1 MQRPPQIILNL
12 IIINAL
18 AFFAKSV
25 FDGSVDY
32 GELISSLYLYPVYT
46 PFFKPYQ
53 LVTYMFLHADIF
65 HLLFNMLGLW
75 MFGSVMEKMWGM
87 KRFIIFYFA
96 CGLVAGVTQMLLGQ
110 GASIGASG
118 AIMGV
123 LVAFG
128 MTFPNTE
135 LFIMPIPFPV
145 KAKWAISGFILI
157 DLLSGLA
164 DASNDPIA
172 HFAHLGGALAGFLIM
187 LLWKNNKKQY

>member
-18 AFFAKSV
+18 ACFAVNVFGESV
-25 FDGSVDY
+25 EY
-32 GELISSLYLYPVYT
+32 GELIGSLALYPVT
-46 PFFKPYQ
+46 TRFFSPYQ

-75 MFGSVMEKMWGM
+75 MFGSVMEKMWGA

-96 CGLVAGVTQMLLGQ
+96 CGIIAGVAQMFLGA
-110 GASIGASG
+110 GPSIGASG

-145 KAKWAISGFILI
+145 KAKWAISGFIAI

-187 LLWKNNKKQY
+187 LLWKNNKKHY

>member
-1 MQRPPQIILNL
+1 MQRTSPVVLNL

-18 AFFAKSV
+18 AFFAVNV
-25 FDGSVDY
+25 FGNDVAY
-32 GELISSLYLYPVYT
+32 EELINSLALYPIET
-46 PFFKPYQ
+46 ILFRPYQ
-53 LVTYMFLHADIF
+53 LLTYMFLHADIF

-75 MFGSVMEKMWGM
+75 MFGTVIEKMWGA
-87 KRFIIFYFA
+87 KRFIIFYLA
-96 CGLVAGVTQMLLGQ
+96 CGIIAGVTQMFFGI
-110 GASIGASG
+110 GPSIGASG

-145 KAKWAISGFILI
+145 KAKWAISGFIVI

-164 DASNDPIA
+164 GSENDPIA
-172 HFAHLGGALAGFLIM
+172 HFAHLGGAIAGFLIM
-187 LLWKNNKKQY
+187 LLWKKNKKF

>member
-1 MQRPPQIILNL
+1 MQRPPQVILNL

-18 AFFAKSV
+18 AFFAESV
-25 FDGSVDY
+25 FGNSMEY
-32 GELISSLYLYPVYT
+32 GELINSMALYPVDT
-46 PFFKPYQ
+46 PFFRPYQ
-53 LVTYMFLHADIF
+53 LLTYMFLHADIF

-75 MFGSVMEKMWGM
+75 MFGSIMEKMWGI

-96 CGLVAGVTQMLLGQ
+96 CGLVAGVTQMFLGQ

-123 LVAFG
+123 LVAYG

-135 LFIMPIPFPV
+135 LFIMPIPFPI
-145 KAKWAISGFILI
+145 KAKWAISGFIVI

-164 DASNDPIA
+164 DSTNDPIA

-187 LLWKNNKKQY
+187 LLWRNNKRYH

>member
-18 AFFAKSV
+18 AFFAFSAFENNPEYQEV
-25 FDGSVDY
+25 LGSLPLYRFDSD
-32 GELISSLYLYPVYT
+32 L
-46 PFFKPYQ
+46 FKPYQ
-53 LVTYMFLHADIF
+53 LVTYMFLHADVF

-96 CGLVAGVTQMLLGQ
+96 CGLVAGVIQMLLGQ